1 MRIWIA
7 VICCSM
13 LIPVIVR
20 AQVCSRPSNWGLL
33 LACRQAD
40 VTVTSAS
47 AVSPSEIA
55 VHQRNEEDE
64 GAFGNPGAQ
73 ANLCQIDN
81 TYELDFLICVN
92 TQRTSAINVTIR
104 MPTGGAI
111 SIRRIEVQ
119 GSMPNAPL
127 NIEVTGRSGNGI
139 APFPPTV
146 LQRLVIAP
154 TAAVH
159 VQFDGVLSNLG
170 YMEAGAITSLIFA
183 DDRDPGAAVNCSDT
197 YRRNFGMT
205 IDSQASRILIR
216 NRLPVTPPTFFTGVV
231 SARSRTIGPN
241 FCNRFNTSVLVENG
255 SVISWFFEPEWTI
268 ASPEFKATS
277 TSAGNLVNVRA
288 GKIGPTLLNTRV
300 AMQAKRIDTLQTLSE
315 GITADIVAQSIDDA
329 GGTSVGINAKKG
341 LIGSIFAENI
351 ATGVT
356 FIDPGT
362 SVLGLASGSTIRV
375 RSLDSGSAI
384 NLPTKGLKGQ
394 IIINALNTDPGAW
407 LGTVS
412 VGGVPL
418 NHTAGEYPQTEAQ
431 LGGGAVGLV
440 PFKVRVQDTNPP
452 VFSGFRRLHAASF
465 SNGQIALRPSFYG
478 PILPSSV
485 STSNAVLELL
495 NETTSQWTA
504 VPSANYAVT
513 PPPPTH
519 SDVT

>member
-1 MRIWIA
+1 
-7 VICCSM
+7 
-13 LIPVIVR
+13 
-20 AQVCSRPSNWGLL
+20 
-33 LACRQAD
+33 
-40 VTVTSAS
+40 
-47 AVSPSEIA
+47 
-55 VHQRNEEDE
+55 
-64 GAFGNPGAQ
+64 
-73 ANLCQIDN
+73 
-81 TYELDFLICVN
+81 
-92 TQRTSAINVTIR
+92 
-104 MPTGGAI
+104 
-111 SIRRIEVQ
+111 
-119 GSMPNAPL
+119 
-127 NIEVTGRSGNGI
+127 
-139 APFPPTV
+139 
-146 LQRLVIAP
+146 
-154 TAAVH
+154 
-159 VQFDGVLSNLG
+159 
-170 YMEAGAITSLIFA
+170 
-183 DDRDPGAAVNCSDT
+183 
-197 YRRNFGMT
+197 
-205 IDSQASRILIR
+205 
-216 NRLPVTPPTFFTGVV
+216 
-231 SARSRTIGPN
+231 
-241 FCNRFNTSVLVENG
+241 
-255 SVISWFFEPEWTI
+255 
-268 ASPEFKATS
+268 
-277 TSAGNLVNVRA
+277 
-288 GKIGPTLLNTRV
+288 
-300 AMQAKRIDTLQTLSE
+300 MQAKRIDTLQTLSE

-356 FIDPGT
+356 FIDPST

-465 SNGQIALRPSFYG
+465 SNGLIALRPSFYG

-513 PPPPTH
+513 PAANSFGRNLIVTGNATAQFIPGLYRVRFPINSGGCSAIWAFSPIPPLPRT
-519 SDVT
+519 SPSSSC